1 MTVNYGSL
9 EASEGPFL
17 SAVRKKHMLEAPFE
31 SPASSGAS
39 RKPAASTTPKH
50 KFLFFLGLMLLLSI
64 GVHAQR
70 PGERQRRVTPPRDQP
85 SPPSQPVS
93 PGDQLERIR
102 QVESQ
107 DERIEL
113 LKKFLI

>member
-17 SAVRKKHMLEAPFE
+17 SAVRKKHMAEIR
-31 SPASSGAS
+31 SGKPTVS
-39 RKPAASTTPKH
+39 GTSQEPAASTTPKH

-70 PGERQRRVTPPRDQP
+70 PGERQRRVTPPSDS
-85 SPPSQPVS
+85 SPASQPVS

-113 LKKFLI
+113 LKK